1 MRIQVLI
8 NPIANNRYQ
17 AIGGSPFPFTVEGD
31 TPYDAVQNLR
41 QLIQDRLKAGAV
53 VCTIEVP
60 AHESPHAQWVGSLK
74 LDDPV
79 VKEWREAVEE
89 YRRQVDEDPNAL

>member
-17 AIGGSPFPFTVEGD
+17 AIGASPFPFTVEGD

-41 QLIQDRLKAGAV
+41 QLIEDRLKAG
-53 VCTIEVP
+53 
-60 AHESPHAQWVGSLK
+60 GRRL
-74 LDDPV
+74 LDSRSGGGKPLD
-79 VKEWREAVEE
+79 
-89 YRRQVDEDPNAL
+89 